1 MSGRDSRGPSCVWAD
16 AAAGSMVAFAEGTVP
31 LHAKVRPSQR
41 HMAERPV
48 PIHYPH
54 EVLRV
59 GTPAPGSIHSMC
71 VCVCLASRAFLRNP
85 RQHDIKQQ
93 HQKQMRKHPPPRKPN
108 FHQELAPGPPLARRP
123 RDPPPPLA
131 ARAGTRDWPDREE
144 TQSLGR
150 HRRGGERSRSRDRP
164 WVAILG
170 WGSGGGCGLWWARAG
185 GALFFP
191 CGSCVVGAAMIL
203 QPW

>member
-1 MSGRDSRGPSCVWAD
+1 MCGLTPRLDPWWHSPRGRYRYMPKSVPPNDTWPSGQYRYTTLTKYSVLEHLRPGP
-16 AAAGSMVAFAEGTVP
+16 FIP
-31 LHAKVRPSQR
+31 
-41 HMAERPV
+41 
-48 PIHYPH
+48 
-54 EVLRV
+54 
-59 GTPAPGSIHSMC
+59 C
-71 VCVCLASRAFLRNP
+71 VCVCASRVAPSSETRGSMTSSNSTKNKCGSIHRRENQISTKSWP
-85 RQHDIKQQ
+85 RAHHWPAGREI
-93 HQKQMRKHPPPRKPN
+93 
-108 FHQELAPGPPLARRP
+108 
-123 RDPPPPLA
+123 PPPPLA